1 MAKGLFREKSL
12 NYISSP
18 EQLNDYLKVTKPAVW
33 IVLIAIIVL
42 LLGLFVWG
50 SFAYIGSSIEGVA
63 NVEENTI
70 VMEFKSQKFAENVK
84 EGSRIYLAYERT
96 DGDREQVQYSYFVEG
111 SRIDY
116 THYNLSADNLKNI
129 DFKKLE
135 ETLRQDDYVYTL
147 SVTEGIN
154 KAFTAYNGGKDL
166 KDYTLY
172 SVEDEGGKVVL
183 KEIGR

>member
-63 NVEENTI
+63 DVEENTI

-84 EGSRIYLAYERT
+84 EGMNIKIGDTEWPIISVGKGDDGYFAIANTTLEDGKYEATVTYRQT
-96 DGDREQVQYSYFVEG
+96 QVMGLLFNNQE
-111 SRIDY
+111 
-116 THYNLSADNLKNI
+116 
-129 DFKKLE
+129 
-135 ETLRQDDYVYTL
+135 
-147 SVTEGIN
+147 
-154 KAFTAYNGGKDL
+154 
-166 KDYTLY
+166 
-172 SVEDEGGKVVL
+172 
-183 KEIGR
+183 

>member
-63 NVEENTI
+63 DVEENTI

-84 EGSRIYLAYERT
+84 EGMNIKI
-96 DGDREQVQYSYFVEG
+96 GDTEWP
-111 SRIDY
+111 I
-116 THYNLSADNLKNI
+116 I
-129 DFKKLE
+129 
-135 ETLRQDDYVYTL
+135 
-147 SVTEGIN
+147 SV
-154 KAFTAYNGGKDL
+154 GKD
-166 KDYTLY
+166 DNGYFAIANTTL
-172 SVEDEGGKVVL
+172 EDGKYEATVTYRQTQVMGL
-183 KEIGR
+183 LFKNQE

>member
-63 NVEENTI
+63 DVEENTI

-84 EGSRIYLAYERT
+84 EGGVCFT
-96 DGDREQVQYSYFVEG
+96 VE
-111 SRIDY
+111 
-116 THYNLSADNLKNI
+116 LP
-129 DFKKLE
+129 
-135 ETLRQDDYVYTL
+135 YV
-147 SVTEGIN
+147 I
-154 KAFTAYNGGKDL
+154 
-166 KDYTLY
+166 
-172 SVEDEGGKVVL
+172 EDMM
-183 KEIGR
+183 